1 MDLYVLGNNPQESGL
16 IFKDYLPV
24 LFVLMSLLMAN
35 FY

>member
-1 MDLYVLGNNPQESGL
+1 MDLYVLGNPHEDAL
-16 IFKDYLPV
+16 IFKDYLPI

>member
-1 MDLYVLGNNPQESGL
+1 MDLYVLGNPHEDGL
-16 IFKDYLPV
+16 IFKDYPPRV